1 MAFSLCHKCRDP
13 RSKKGHDQIKIF
25 KAVLSRAIRAA
36 VKADILLLLQAV
48 EMYQTVVQF
57 GAFVMM

>member
-36 VKADILLLLQAV
+36 VKADILLLQAV